1 LIDKLKRHLI
11 NQTIV
16 VITHR
21 ASIIELVDRV
31 IVIEGGKVAAQGPKS
46 DFMKPKQ
53 APAASENPPASQ
65 DGMQS
70 SHDSGATNEVSRPV
84 QPKQAPV
91 KTPSASPVAVPV
103 FTNSAVKP
111 EQGLTATVEPYNN
124 EPQNQINALN
134 LSLVKE
140 LPTKPIKQRKVS

>member
-1 LIDKLKRHLI
+1 
-11 NQTIV
+11 
-16 VITHR
+16 
-21 ASIIELVDRV
+21 
-31 IVIEGGKVAAQGPKS
+31 
-46 DFMKPKQ
+46 
-53 APAASENPPASQ
+53 
-65 DGMQS
+65 MQS
-70 SHDSGATNEVSRPV
+70 SRDSGTTNEVSRPV

-103 FTNSAVKP
+103 FTNPAVKP

-124 EPQNQINALN
+124 EPQNQINAPN